1 MGFSTTLIE
10 TGQHSDDTGRL
21 ELLRAYLVI
30 SHPRYPRFAPIRAI
44 EPIAIKIPSSAR
56 DWEEM
61 STETVESHQSV
72 YRFCEDCL
80 RIIHGLEDLMLV
92 IGSAAQ
98 QKKRPS
104 DQELHS
110 LFWDAVFHLLTDDDN
125 ETRNATLAIARRCC
139 RLAALILVDVVI
151 HERLHKQPQEG
162 FFIRVLRKNL
172 LDVNEHWGRSYEMF
186 ITIMSRTDRLALEK
200 SMRAWYIADVIML
213 TVNMSRDK
221 WTRIE
226 GKLLAYIRENPL
238 AKVRDPQD
246 SHIFD
251 MSSLTD
257 MLVNS

>member
-1 MGFSTTLIE
+1 M
-10 TGQHSDDTGRL
+10 
-21 ELLRAYLVI
+21 I

-44 EPIAIKIPSSAR
+44 EPIAIKIPLSAR

-61 STETVESHQSV
+61 STETIESHQSV

-104 DQELHS
+104 DQELYS
-110 LFWDAVFHLLTDDDN
+110 LFWDAVFHLLTEEDK

-151 HERLHKQPQEG
+151 HERLQTQPQEG

-221 WTRIE
+221 WTRIQD
-226 GKLLAYIRENPL
+226 KLLAYIRENPL
-238 AKVRDPQD
+238 AKVRDPHD
-246 SHIFD
+246 SNIFD
-251 MSSLTD
+251 MSSLTE
-257 MLVNS
+257 MLVNN